1 MRRARIR
8 KFGETRMAIV
18 GDVMDREFVRLPE
31 FEKQCK
37 HIGLDED
44 DIMEIENTLLE
55 NPMAGDIIRGT
66 GGMRKLRITLL
77 NKGKSG
83 GARVIYVDFAFYEK
97 TYFITTYAKSELDN
111 LSQAEQNELKILV
124 KALKAEARGKVK

>member
-1 MRRARIR
+1 M
-8 KFGETRMAIV
+8 TRT
-18 GDVMDREFVRLPE
+18 FVRLPE

-55 NPMAGDIIRGT
+55 NSAAGDIIRGT
-66 GGMRKLRITLL
+66 GGMRKLRITLF

-97 TYFITTYAKSELDN
+97 VYFITTYAKNELDN
-111 LSQAEQNELKILV
+111 LSQAERNELKVLMKILEG
-124 KALKAEARGKVK
+124 EARGRVK